1 MNDAARARPSRL
13 LLRPGWIVFSV
24 FTVLLLAAFVALGMW
39 QLRRLEER
47 RFDSRI
53 TAARLEREPLPLADF
68 LAGAGTTDDPG
79 HYRYTAVSAVGNFLE
94 EGTVEVRSQVHQ
106 GVDGVHVVHP
116 FVLEDGRAALVNIG
130 WFPSGAA
137 RPPASG
143 LYGAGRVEITGLIR
157 ASQPRPALGRT
168 EPEGTL
174 QRVSRIDIP
183 RLDRQVGAP
192 LLPFWIQLTA
202 PDDPQAL
209 PVPVP
214 LPDLGDGPHLAYAI
228 QWFSF
233 GAVLAGGYGALLR
246 RDLKRSRRAEEAE
259 GAPDPPLSGRRASG

>member
-13 LLRPGWIVFSV
+13 LLRPGWIVFSMV
-24 FTVLLLAAFVALGMW
+24 TVLLLAVFAALGMW

-47 RFDSRI
+47 RFDNRI

-68 LAGAGTTDDPG
+68 LAVPGATNDPA
-79 HYRYTAVSAVGNFLE
+79 HYHYTVVAAAGAFLE

-106 GVDGVHVVHP
+106 GVDGAHVVHP
-116 FVLEDGRAALVNIG
+116 FLLDDGWAALVNIG
-130 WFPSGAA
+130 WFPSGTV
-137 RPPASG
+137 RPPASE
-143 LYGAGRVEITGLIR
+143 LYGTGRVEITGLIR
-157 ASQPRPALGRT
+157 PSQPRPALGRT
-168 EPEGTL
+168 EPEGEL
-174 QRVSRIDIP
+174 RRVSRIDIP
-183 RLDRQVGAP
+183 RLGRQVEPP

-233 GAVLAGGYGALLR
+233 GAVLAGGYAAMLR
-246 RDLKRSRRAEEAE
+246 RDLKRLRRAEEAE
-259 GAPDPPLSGRRASG
+259 GAPDPLLSGRRASG